1 MNDAAK
7 ELGKLGGEATKKKG
21 ASYYREISKKGH
33 AARWGDKPKGTLTKA
48 KIGKLY
54 QQATAVT
61 EGQPTPTKPAERL
74 KVCKHGTLLNIG
86 FCKYGCKK

>member
-21 ASYYREISKKGH
+21 ASYYKEISKKGH
-33 AARWGDKPKGTLTKA
+33 AARWGKPKGTLTKA

-54 QQATAVT
+54 QQTTAVT
-61 EGQPTPTKPAERL
+61 EGQPTPTKPVQHL

-86 FCKYGCKK
+86 FCKYGCRK